1 MRRVCLALIWTWGSL
16 LGACG
21 DEARRPCVERA
32 ECFAGEYCSDNGVC
46 APYKGK
52 RKTKAQPDNVG
63 VPIAPRDMGQD
74 MQGD

>member
-1 MRRVCLALIWTWGSL
+1 MSHVFPILFLMCCMVLSG
-16 LGACG
+16 CG
-21 DEARRPCVERA
+21 EQTKRPCVERA
-32 ECFAGEYCSDNGVC
+32 ECFAGEYCNDSGVC

-74 MQGD
+74 E